1 MKKLSKE
8 ELVKQIKTIFDTAQ
22 DQINKLIKD
31 NDFIY
36 SGNQTIEEIKELKE
50 DHGWL
55 TASFDKFFK
64 HFNSIT
70 HCPNLTLMTMAN
82 IRVDEVSSYSSRKLD
97 DYLMSSEEKQAFI
110 DGFEKSNQDR
120 IKKQKKIDKLLKKIE
135 DEQKKLDKMKD
146 EYYELTDGKQ
156 YHI

>member
-22 DQINKLIKD
+22 NQINKLITD

-36 SGNQTIEEIKELKE
+36 FSNQTIKELKE
-50 DHGWL
+50 LKEGHGWL

-64 HFNSIT
+64 HFNSLT
-70 HCPNLTLMTMAN
+70 HCPKLTLMTMAN
-82 IRVDEVSSYSSRKLD
+82 IRVDENSHYSPKKLD
-97 DYLMSSEEKQAFI
+97 DYLMSPEEKQAFI
-110 DGFEKSNQDR
+110 DWFEKSNQDR

-146 EYYELTDGKQ
+146 EYYELTEGKQ